1 MSKVDWVFVSA
12 LAVALV
18 YVAVAVAVALVNVVN
33 EGPAVGKTTNIALLW
48 CFLKIPPLSSLLIQR
63 HKWNVFSVEVLSGLA
78 NIIVSNPGG
87 LPRMGGARQGEDRGL
102 VEVGVRVSGAAGGKV
117 TRLSEGQITKRER
130 ARKDI

>member
-18 YVAVAVAVALVNVVN
+18 YVVN
-33 EGPAVGKTTNIALLW
+33 EGSAVGKTTNIALLW
-48 CFLKIPPLSSLLIQR
+48 CFLKIPPLSSLLVQR
-63 HKWNVFSVEVLSGLA
+63 HKWNVFSVEVLFRLA

-87 LPRMGGARQGEDRGL
+87 LPRMGGTGQREDGGL
-102 VEVGVRVSGAAGGKV
+102 VEVGVRVPGAARGKV
-117 TRLSEGQITKRER
+117 TRLSEGQIRERER

>member
-18 YVAVAVAVALVNVVN
+18 YVVN
-33 EGPAVGKTTNIALLW
+33 EGSAVGKSTNIALLW

-63 HKWNVFSVEVLSGLA
+63 HKWNVFSVEVLFRLP
-78 NIIVSNPGG
+78 NITVSNPGG
-87 LPRMGGARQGEDRGL
+87 LPRMGGAGQGEDGGL
-102 VEVGVRVSGAAGGKV
+102 VEVGVRVPGAARGKV
-117 TRLSEGQITKRER
+117 TRLSEGQIRERER